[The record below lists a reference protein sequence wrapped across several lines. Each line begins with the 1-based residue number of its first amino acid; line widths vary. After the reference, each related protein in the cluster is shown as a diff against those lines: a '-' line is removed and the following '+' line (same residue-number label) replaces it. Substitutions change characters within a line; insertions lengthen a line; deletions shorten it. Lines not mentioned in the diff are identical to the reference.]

1 MIRTIL
7 LASGML
13 GGGLM
18 AGLLYGWAVSVNPGL
33 RRVPDGTYITTMQ
46 HINRAII
53 NPMFLVP
60 FLAMPAILAAA
71 SIAQFRIGDTR
82 RAWYLASAAAVYLVG
97 VVGVTVGG
105 NVPLNNA
112 LDAFNLAE
120 TPRQVTATERLR
132 YESGWVRWHNVRTAA
147 SLLSFGLTSAAAL
160 IAADPA

>member
-1 MIRTIL
+1 LTTGI
-7 LASGML
+7 L

-18 AGLLYGWAVSVNPGL
+18 AGLFYGWAVSVNPGL
-33 RRVPDGTYITTMQ
+33 RRVPDNTYITTMQ

-53 NPMFLVP
+53 NPMFLIP
-60 FLAMPAILAAA
+60 FLAMPAVLAAA

-82 RAWYLASAAAVYLVG
+82 RGWYLASAAVVYLFG

-112 LDAFNLAE
+112 LDSFALAE
-120 TPRQVTATERLR
+120 ATGDSASAQRLR
-132 YESGWVRWHNVRTAA
+132 YETGWVRWHNVRTAA

-160 IAADPA
+160 IAADLD